1 MFASVM
7 TILIIPNEEMNDV
20 MKVIKSLEEC
30 GLLIKVVSEII
41 KVKEKEQNGWF
52 LSILL
57 RTLSA
62 SLLRNLLKA
71 KGRIATS
78 QEWGTNRAG
87 KSTFRAGEGTVKAGH
102 DF

>member
-41 KVKEKEQNGWF
+41 KVKEKE
-52 LSILL
+52 
-57 RTLSA
+57 
-62 SLLRNLLKA
+62 
-71 KGRIATS
+71 
-78 QEWGTNRAG
+78 
-87 KSTFRAGEGTVKAGH
+87 
-102 DF
+102 